1 MRSIEE
7 AFAREG
13 YVSIPF
19 VLNGAGHPLVKAVLP
34 GNVHINILLD
44 TDASANLLDHDLAKE
59 LGLNLTDTGEKG
71 GSAGGFID
79 GIFSIEAFTLEIG
92 GHSFSF
98 DTFLA
103 MDFSSIQQSLD
114 SSGVTEAIH
123 GILGFGFFQKTKC
136 FIDYHSNRLFVDLN
150 HF

>member
-1 MRSIEE
+1 MQSIEE

-19 VLNGAGHPLVKAVLP
+19 SFNGAGHPLVEAVLAN
-34 GNVHINILLD
+34 NVHVNILLD
-44 TDASANLLDHDLAKE
+44 TGASANLLDYDLARE

-71 GSAGGFID
+71 GSAGGLID
-79 GIFSIEAFTLEIG
+79 GIFSIEALTLEIG

-98 DTFLA
+98 DNFLA
-103 MDFSSIQQSLD
+103 MDFSSIQQSL
-114 SSGVTEAIH
+114 SSNGITEAIH

-136 FIDYHSNRLFVDLN
+136 FIDYHSNRLFVDIKG
-150 HF
+150 F